1 MCSCCVNLCSKSCPH
16 FLPVQDIWASLATP
30 NLHHLV
36 CQLAE
41 QERLLGDIVAHFEV
55 WVERCIQ
62 EAKRTTKFKTVEHPE
77 KVIGNREL
85 VKQAL
90 WRMKYSGPVP
100 LQSGEEMWEARP
112 HRERLAGIDVA
123 NWDPLWNDAALSSMA
138 DKGTKVPLDQVDN
151 LRDCLIKYLHLPGN
165 ATRVDGR
172 RLPDIEHLQKAD
184 WSEHDAWMHRLV
196 QVQGQQR
203 VTCTEY
209 NRQRKSQS
217 YWVLVD
223 FQGYD
228 MPGRVN
234 KYVRVG
240 LPPHPD
246 GTPRMLR
253 VALCDFWGRLNPWG
267 NEDIGGPVHRLILT
281 EPSHKDYAISLD
293 SISGQLV
300 STWIPVADGRQ
311 MMLFVGYDHLSG
323 LK

>member
-1 MCSCCVNLCSKSCPH
+1 M
-16 FLPVQDIWASLATP
+16 
-30 NLHHLV
+30 
-36 CQLAE
+36 CQLAV
-41 QERLLGDIVAHFEV
+41 QERLLGDTVAQFEV

-62 EAKRTTKFKTVEHPE
+62 EAKRTVKFATVEYPE

-90 WRMKYSGPVP
+90 YRMQYSGDVP
-100 LQSGEEMWEARP
+100 LQSGTEMWDARP
-112 HRERLAGIDVA
+112 QKERVAGA
-123 NWDPLWNDAALSSMA
+123 NSNSCPWDPYWNHDSLSSMT
-138 DKGTKVPLDQVDN
+138 DKGTKVPENQWDD
-151 LRDCLIKYLHLPGN
+151 LRDVLVKYLRRPGN
-165 ATRVDGR
+165 ATRVNGR
-172 RLPDIEHLQKAD
+172 RIPDIEFLRGTS
-184 WSEHDAWMHRLV
+184 WEELEIWMHRLV

-228 MPGRVN
+228 MPGRVDR
-234 KYVRVG
+234 YVRVS

-246 GTPRMLR
+246 GSPRMLR
-253 VALCDFWGRLNPWG
+253 VALCDFWGKLDPWG
-267 NEDIGGPVHRLILT
+267 NEDIGGPIHRVILT
-281 EPSHKDYAISLD
+281 QPTHEDYAISLD
-293 SISGQLV
+293 SIRGQLV
-300 STWIPVADGRQ
+300 STWNEMAGGRK